1 MIFVRSVVLEYNI
14 VLNFNVS
21 KICLGEIVTDSEK
34 TLFKIA
40 ESGSGEDLTLW
51 RSLNKK
57 TGVNCKWL
65 GGDEYT
71 RGETPL
77 LVALFNQDKTVFMG
91 ILRMGG
97 DPSIEDSK
105 GRCVIGILD
114 DLKNIPEWVDEKVI
128 DQVERYYD
136 MYLDIHTTQTDAK
149 IRTDIRGFD

>member
-1 MIFVRSVVLEYNI
+1 LTE
-14 VLNFNVS
+14 
-21 KICLGEIVTDSEK
+21 SEK
-34 TLFKIA
+34 MLFKIA

-57 TGVNCKWL
+57 MGVNCKWL
-65 GGDEYT
+65 GGDKHA

-77 LVALFNQDKTVFMG
+77 LVALFNADKAVFMG
-91 ILRMGG
+91 LLRMGG
-97 DPSIEDSK
+97 DPSIEDVK
-105 GRCVIGILD
+105 GRCVIEILD

-136 MYLDIHTTQTDAK
+136 MYLDIHTTQTDTK